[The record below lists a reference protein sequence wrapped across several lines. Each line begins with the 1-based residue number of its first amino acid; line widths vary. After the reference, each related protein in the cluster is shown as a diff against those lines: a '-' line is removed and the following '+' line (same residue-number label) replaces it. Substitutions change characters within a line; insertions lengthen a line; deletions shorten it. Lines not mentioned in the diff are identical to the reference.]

1 MANAKKHS
9 ITLYARA
16 ADFIRA
22 RGEVSPGDNMS
33 AVINASLER
42 YAAVLAAGRR
52 RLMETFEESEMGLII
67 DALNNPMFRDPKSIA
82 LISQSIE
89 DAIDMD
95 NAATKWN
102 VDDAALT
109 DKLAGLSYAE
119 QVALVDAIERYWL
132 DDEPSGDFLDAL
144 RR

>member
-52 RLMETFEESEMGLII
+52 SLLDLLDESEMGLII
-67 DALNNPMFRDPKSIA
+67 DALNNPMFREPSA
-82 LISQSIE
+82 ISVITASIE

-95 NAATKWN
+95 AAAAKWG
-102 VDDAALT
+102 VDDAALLE
-109 DKLAGLSYAE
+109 KLQGLTYAE
-119 QVALVDAIERYWL
+119 QVALVDAVERWWL
-132 DDEPSGDFLDAL
+132 SEQQSGDYLDAL